1 MKSLFG
7 IPMNSIMVVMVVLL
21 AFALATVAV
30 TALRN
35 RVMFIIGVRNIPRRV
50 AQTVLIII
58 GLMLSTLI
66 ISAAFTTGDTVDSS
80 FTKMIYDSLG
90 HVDEIV
96 KYETANNQGGVGQS
110 GATIPE
116 SAFVQ
121 LRDGLAGDPDIDGIA
136 PALVEN
142 IPAVNEQAHLSAPGF
157 NVVGMDPA
165 TMAAFPDIINLHG
178 DVLDPNNLGDNEVY
192 LNKSAADDL
201 SLQPGDTVTI
211 YFQNQPFRF
220 TVADVVQNK
229 AVTGAL
235 GVGGK
240 GEGMVG
246 RLSVFQEILKR
257 QGVFDFIAISNTGGV
272 RDSVSLSNGVIDK
285 VNQVIQDKGLNLTV
299 DESKQDDLHIAELA
313 GNGMMTFFLILGLFS
328 IAAGI
333 LLIIM
338 IFVMLAAERKTEMGI
353 SRAIGTKRRHLIQMF
368 LSEGMG
374 YNMIS
379 ALVGVALGVLISFIL
394 TLVLA
399 AIFSQFGISISPTVS
414 PRSLIIS
421 YSLGIVLTFITV
433 VFASWRVSNLN
444 IVRAIRDLP
453 EPERKPRRRSLIAGI
468 AIFIFSALVL
478 FLGIASQSQFLYTF
492 GFSFAFFG
500 IALAA
505 RYLRAPERPLFTA
518 IGIILLFFWL
528 FGAGGRLPHWMSAN
542 RELKSAGPEMFFLAG
557 AVMVASATFVLI
569 YNADIALNFLS
580 RVGDRAGRILP
591 AIKTAI
597 AYPLASKFRT
607 GMTMAM
613 ISLVIF
619 ALTTMSAM
627 NFNFERMFL
636 SDEAR
641 GGWDVEVD
649 ENPNNP
655 IGDLRQALA
664 GSDVDTSAFT
674 SLGTLGVA
682 KPLDSELRQE
692 GQQDFKSYLIKG
704 ADDGFLQDPR
714 LQFMARATGYADD
727 KSVWEALR
735 AELQAWPSS
744 TQTRSRRASVSAA
757 KERYFSLDGVDSSTT
772 VFDPIT
778 VEMRDSA
785 TGSTRG
791 VQIIGILTSTASGSG
806 PDSGFAGLIVSWQ
819 SLQDVFGGPNYSVH
833 VIRLAD
839 PGQSKAV
846 AKGIESALFTTGAQ
860 ANSIKAQRDDETAHV
875 PELPVPHAGVHGP
888 RPRRRRRRCR
898 RHRLPDRGGAPPTDR
913 HAARHRLQAL
923 DGRAQLP
930 DGVVFRN
937 TAGHPVRHRPWPLA
951 LILPCHRRRSGRQDR
966 PILHPLAANHLHLP
980 LRLRGLAADDLH
992 PGATGGKHP
1001 HCRGAPVRV
1010 AAEQNGTRQVL
1021 RGDGLLAASRQ

>member
-7 IPMNSIMVVMVVLL
+7 IPMDSILVVMVVLL
-21 AFALATVAV
+21 AIALATVGI

-35 RVMFIIGVRNIPRRV
+35 RVMFVVGVRNIPRRV

-66 ISAAFTTGDTVDSS
+66 ISAAFTTGDTVDHS
-80 FTKMIYDSLG
+80 FTTMIYDSLG

-96 KYETANNQGGVGQS
+96 KYETANNQSGVGQS
-110 GATIPE
+110 GVTIPE

-121 LRDGLAGDPDIDGIA
+121 LRDGLAGDPAIDGIA

-142 IPAVNEQAHLSAPGF
+142 IPAVNEKARLSAPDF
-157 NVVGMDPA
+157 HVVGMDPA

-178 DVLDPNNLGDNEVY
+178 DVLDPNKLGDNEVY

-201 SLQPGDTVTI
+201 SLGPGDTVTI

-229 AVTGAL
+229 AVTGA
-235 GVGGK
+235 VGTGGN

-246 RLSVFQEILKR
+246 RLSVFQKIFNR
-257 QGVFDFIAISNTGGV
+257 NGVFDFIAISNTGGV
-272 RDSVSLSNGVIDK
+272 RDSVPLSNGVIAK
-285 VNQVIQDKGLNLTV
+285 INQVIDNNGLNLTV
-299 DESKQDDLHIAELA
+299 DESKQDDLHTAELA
-313 GNGMMTFFLILGLFS
+313 GNGMMTFFLVLGLFS
-328 IAAGI
+328 IAAGV

-338 IFVMLAAERKTEMGI
+338 IFVMLAAERKMEMGI
-353 SRAIGTKRRHLIQMF
+353 VRAVGTKRRHLIQMF
-368 LSEGMG
+368 MSEGMG
-374 YNMIS
+374 YNMLS
-379 ALVGVALGVLISFIL
+379 AFVGVVLGVLISFIL
-394 TLVLA
+394 TLLLA
-399 AIFSQFGISISPTVS
+399 AIFSQFGISITPSVS
-414 PRSLIIS
+414 PRSLVIS

-453 EPERKPRRRSLIAGI
+453 EPEAKPRRRSLIAGI

-478 FLGIASQSQFLYTF
+478 FLGIAARSMFLYTF

-500 IALAA
+500 LALAL

-518 IGIILLFFWL
+518 IGIILLLFWL

-542 RELKSAGPEMFFLAG
+542 RDLGSAGPEMFFLSG
-557 AVMVASATFVLI
+557 AVMVAAATFVLI

-580 RVGDRAGRILP
+580 RIGDRAGRILP

-636 SDEAR
+636 SDAAR

-664 GSDVDTSAFT
+664 GSNVDTSAFT

-682 KPLDSELRQE
+682 KPIDTELRQA
-692 GQQDFKSYLIKG
+692 GQQDFKSYLVKG

-735 AELQAWPSS
+735 TNPNLAVIDANALSQG
-744 TQTRSRRASVSAA
+744 
-757 KERYFSLDGVDSSTT
+757 FSFGGESKVFKLDGVDSSTT

-785 TGSTRG
+785 NGSTGS
-791 VQIIGILTSTASGSG
+791 VQIIGILSSTASGSG
-806 PDSGFAGLIVSWQ
+806 PDSGFAGLIVSRQ
-819 SLQDVFGGPNYSVH
+819 SLQDVFGGPNYSVD
-833 VIRLAD
+833 VIRLANPD
-839 PGQSKAV
+839 QSKTV

-860 ANSIKAQRDDETAHV
+860 ANSIKAQRDSETA
-875 PELPVPHAGVHGP
+875 
-888 RPRRRRRRCR
+888 
-898 RHRLPDRGGAPPTDR
+898 T
-913 HAARHRLQAL
+913 
-923 DGRAQLP
+923 
-930 DGVVFRN
+930 FRN
-937 TAGHPVRHRPWPLA
+937 FLYLMQAFMGLGLVVGVAAVGVIAFRTVVERRQHIGMLRAIGFKRGTVA
-951 LILPCHRRRSGRQDR
+951 LSFLMESSFVTLLGIMSGV
-966 PILHPLAANHLHLP
+966 
-980 LRLRGLAADDLH
+980 GLGLLLSYFLV
-992 PGATGGKHP
+992 TGGDLGSKTDQFYIP
-1001 HCRGAPVRV
+1001 WLQVIFISAFAYGASLLMTFIP
-1010 AAEQNGTRQVL
+1010 ARQ
-1021 RGDGLLAASRQ
+1021 AASIPIAAALRYE